1 MSGNRKYIFI
11 GIIVLIA
18 GAVYYTGIRHGM
30 FSRWSNN
37 HDRCSEDTTT
47 DKVTLPSPPKDTLP
61 MPASTQWLADS
72 THLFLIGDAYVTV
85 AKKYPVQRELTLD
98 GSIFFDVTESPQSL
112 IIKTKLLDL
121 SVSGKAA
128 LLVMAPA
135 KEEWAEVQVLSG
147 TVIAKKAY
155 PSQFNEPDTLKAN
168 QIVMINRTIDL
179 MEKEKLDA
187 TDLRAWRSRLP

>member
-1 MSGNRKYIFI
+1 MAGRIYIY
-11 GIIVLIA
+11 IIILVLLIA
-18 GAVYYTGIRHGM
+18 GAFYLIKTGHNV
-30 FSRWSNN
+30 SNKMPA
-37 HDRCSEDTTT
+37 ETI
-47 DKVTLPSPPKDTLP
+47 LPSPPKDTLP
-61 MPASTQWLADS
+61 IPTSAQWLADS
-72 THLFLIGDAYVTV
+72 THLFLIGDARVTA

-98 GSIFFDVTESPQSL
+98 GSVFFDVTESPQSL
-112 IIKTKLLDL
+112 IIKTKLLKL

-155 PSQFNEPDTLKAN
+155 PSQFSEPDTLKVN
-168 QIVMINRTIDL
+168 QMLMINRTIDL

-187 TDLRAWRSRLP
+187 TNLRAWRARLP